1 MAPEPIAA
9 SASTHVNRAGSAGAA
24 VRPEEATRRFVPPT
38 ALAGLRNGP
47 RVSLRETPGYTRCF
61 ATLDTMIAAAY
72 LRPPEFS
79 LRWIHVWRRNLLVW
93 RKLAIASVLGNIA
106 DPLLYMVAL
115 GYGIGAFVPEVGGMK
130 YIAFI
135 GTGMVCQSAMFTSSF
150 EAMYSAFSR
159 MHMQR
164 TWEAIINAPLSLD
177 DVMFAEWIWA
187 ASKAV
192 VSTTAILGVILLLG
206 FGHSWLALWVLPLGF
221 LIGLT
226 FGGFGLV
233 MNSLAPGYD
242 FFTYFFTLVLTPMLL
257 LSGVFFPVDQMP
269 PVLAGAAQFLPLK
282 HAIDLA
288 RPLVTGTVPGSIAL
302 HVAVLLAYAGTA
314 YFAALVLTRRRLL
327 K

>member
-1 MAPEPIAA
+1 M
-9 SASTHVNRAGSAGAA
+9 
-24 VRPEEATRRFVPPT
+24 T
-38 ALAGLRNGP
+38 A
-47 RVSLRETPGYTRCF
+47 
-61 ATLDTMIAAAY
+61 ATLY
-72 LRPPEFS
+72 RPPELS
-79 LRWIHVWRRNLLVW
+79 LRFTHVWRRNLLVW

-106 DPLLYMVAL
+106 DPLLYMLAL

-159 MHMQR
+159 MHMQK

-177 DVMFAEWIWA
+177 DVLFAEWIWA

-192 VSTTAILGVILLLG
+192 VSTAAILAVILALG
-206 FGHSWLALWVLPLGF
+206 FGHSWLALWILPLGF
-221 LIGLT
+221 LIGLA
-226 FGGFGLV
+226 FGAFGLV
-233 MNSLAPGYD
+233 MNALAPGYD

-269 PVLAGAAQFLPLK
+269 PALAGVAQFLPLK

-288 RPLVTGTVPGSIAL
+288 RPLLMGNVPSAVLL
-302 HVAVLLAYAGTA
+302 HVAVLLAYAGAA
-314 YFAALVLTRRRLL
+314 YYAALVLTRRRLL